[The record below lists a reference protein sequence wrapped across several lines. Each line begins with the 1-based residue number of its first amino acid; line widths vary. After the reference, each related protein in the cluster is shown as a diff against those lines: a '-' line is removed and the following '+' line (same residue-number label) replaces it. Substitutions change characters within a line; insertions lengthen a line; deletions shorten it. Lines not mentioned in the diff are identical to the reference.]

1 MLKETIENNACAVGR
16 ESFEIK
22 VGGNLQEREY
32 IGECILNL
40 VSKENGVYLFN
51 YSDLGVV

>member
-1 MLKETIENNACAVGR
+1 MLKETIEDNACAVMR

-22 VGGNLQEREY
+22 VGGNLQERECV
-32 IGECILNL
+32 GECILNL